1 MVFLT
6 FSQSKFLQVALEVCI
21 CPYVKMEINAPL
33 SIVQSGSIFGFMLI
47 LNFLE
52 IGTRGGGLF
61 LLFIMEA
68 LPS

>member
-1 MVFLT
+1 MPPHLLFD
-6 FSQSKFLQVALEVCI
+6 QV
-21 CPYVKMEINAPL
+21 
-33 SIVQSGSIFGFMLI
+33 QFFGFILI

>member
-6 FSQSKFLQVALEVCI
+6 FSQSKFLQVALDVAVHMLKWRLM
-21 CPYVKMEINAPL
+21 PPP